1 MTEAYPLQWP
11 AGKPRTSYAKRSA
24 FKVATFGRARDE
36 LFAELRRL
44 NARHIVLSTNVALR
58 QDGLPYSGRTPPA
71 DKGIAV
77 YFEMKG
83 RAMCFACD
91 KWDRIEDNVRAIT
104 RTIEAIRGI
113 ERWGGGDMVEQAF
126 TGFTALPAPASVSC
140 YSILEIGPDASLAEI
155 TASYRSKALSA
166 HPDLHGGSEEKMAA
180 LNAARAEAI
189 KKWEKL

>member
-11 AGKPRTSYAKRSA
+11 LGKPRAPYPKRSQ
-24 FKVATFGRARDE
+24 FKAGTFGKARDE

-44 NARHIVLSTNVALR
+44 NARSVVLSTNVALR
-58 QDGLPYSGRTPPA
+58 QDGLPYSGRTPPS

-83 RAMCFACD
+83 RSMCFACD

-126 TGFTALPAPASVSC
+126 TGFTALPAPSKSKTWYDVMGCSPHSATDSVKTL
-140 YSILEIGPDASLAEI
+140 YRDLAREC
-155 TASYRSKALSA
+155 
-166 HPDLHGGSEEKMAA
+166 HPDNGGDGEAMAQ
-180 LNAARAEAI
+180 LNAAWASFKMERG
-189 KKWEKL
+189 L